1 MRDGLAAC
9 AERPAPRGAQ
19 GWEAQEDDDGNVFY
33 HNEVTEETTW
43 TKPRS
48 GGDDMEVGGR
58 GGRGGGATLLHGW
71 EEHVDDD
78 GTTYFYN
85 EKERRATWSLPSVSH
100 SGEI

>member
-1 MRDGLAAC
+1 MPDEPRVLSG
-9 AERPAPRGAQ
+9 RPRGAQ
-19 GWEAQEDDDGNVFY
+19 GWEAQEDDEGNVFY

-48 GGDDMEVGGR
+48 GGDDMEAGRSGGS
-58 GGRGGGATLLHGW
+58 GGATLLHGW